1 LNPSSLVDTHPDPSS
16 NVKNITTPLSAFYR
30 AAETD
35 PDLINT
41 QSNSTSTTTTTSTT
55 SISPIAATTST
66 TTTTTVLN
74 STVPEFRPPTLD
86 STTKVT
92 NSVSHRTA
100 EISAPLVAT
109 QSSDPTNVSP
119 KDNIKSILKACTD
132 ELALRESSDITKLSA
147 DDLEKLTKNNTNLNK
162 GCTVPNNTV
171 VRVTNSSYSNDKHVT
186 FDTNLPSKKNT
197 SKNGYAKSSKTSWP
211 NSNSNSNANI
221 NPINVRFMSSNYLS
235 CINITKPTG
244 GLALIDTGA
253 ENANLISKKYLESLQ
268 KEGYKFNYLPDSTK
282 ISTLNKEMK
291 NYGQVSL
298 SLTVENI
305 QLPEI
310 SFLVVESLGAYN
322 VILGLP
328 AIEQLHIVPNISAG
342 TTQILNQTV
351 CLNKNKQ
358 YRKTIPVRTTA
369 TIRLKPGMEYTI
381 PVQPDSL

>member
-16 NVKNITTPLSAFYR
+16 NVKNITRPLSAFYR

-132 ELALRESSDITKLSA
+132 ELALRESSDI
-147 DDLEKLTKNNTNLNK
+147 
-162 GCTVPNNTV
+162 
-171 VRVTNSSYSNDKHVT
+171 YI
-186 FDTNLPSKKNT
+186 
-197 SKNGYAKSSKTSWP
+197 Y
-211 NSNSNSNANI
+211 I
-221 NPINVRFMSSNYLS
+221 Y
-235 CINITKPTG
+235 
-244 GLALIDTGA
+244 
-253 ENANLISKKYLESLQ
+253 Y
-268 KEGYKFNYLPDSTK
+268 
-282 ISTLNKEMK
+282 
-291 NYGQVSL
+291 
-298 SLTVENI
+298 
-305 QLPEI
+305 
-310 SFLVVESLGAYN
+310 
-322 VILGLP
+322 
-328 AIEQLHIVPNISAG
+328 
-342 TTQILNQTV
+342 
-351 CLNKNKQ
+351 
-358 YRKTIPVRTTA
+358 KTIR
-369 TIRLKPGMEYTI
+369 
-381 PVQPDSL
+381 